1 MRRTIPQRV
10 NPLTFYTMDT
20 AVPKAIKSLPTVA
33 RQTHL
38 AVSSWGLAFS
48 MGIVGALTCQPHA
61 VAALSLNSTNFFAA
75 KSSASLL
82 QVSDSPADPNQ
93 VLALPRFTTTDLP
106 LQLGSGQPSPSSS
119 ARSELS
125 RLRDGLVADSD
136 ASGDQTASVDPEQVT
151 ALSLQFSPS
160 NSSGEGQAAT
170 SNSAQADASLKEAS
184 VPTELSKIIASLPT
198 LNGKAHRSLALAQPT
213 KVATTRL
220 ESLAP
225 LVAVSSEPA
234 PLTQPATED
243 LSSSTTG
250 PSEASEQSKT
260 LAQGFGASDDVA
272 SSDARIAQDT
282 VAAIP
287 EQRPAVNLSPNA
299 DLSVPVAKRTV
310 FPQLPMMEL
319 PPLASAD
326 TYLPSGSGENS
337 SFPGR
342 VRFISPARGVLTSGY
357 GPRWGRMHRGIDI
370 AGPVGTTIM
379 ASAPGVIASAGWN
392 SGGYG
397 NLVEVLHPDGSL
409 TLYAHNSRIV
419 ARRGQQ
425 VQQGQKIA
433 EMGSTGRSTGP
444 HLHFEIHPAGRGAV
458 NPMIY
463 ISRS

>member
-1 MRRTIPQRV
+1 V
-10 NPLTFYTMDT
+10 NPVTFYTVDT
-20 AVPKAIKSLPTVA
+20 DVPKAIKSWPTVA
-33 RQTHL
+33 RQTRL

-48 MGIVGALTCQPHA
+48 MGIVGVLTCQPHA
-61 VAALSLNSTNFFAA
+61 VAALPLNSTRFFAA
-75 KSSASLL
+75 TSSASRL
-82 QVSDSPADPNQ
+82 QVLESPTEPKLSDQ

-106 LQLGSGQPSPSSS
+106 LQLGSSQSSLSSS
-119 ARSELS
+119 ARSERSQLS
-125 RLRDGLVADSD
+125 DGLVTD
-136 ASGDQTASVDPEQVT
+136 APVDEAASVDSEQVATLSLKFSPSSLSSEGQVT
-151 ALSLQFSPS
+151 AS
-160 NSSGEGQAAT
+160 NST
-170 SNSAQADASLKEAS
+170 PVDASIKEAS

-213 KVATTRL
+213 KVATTSL
-220 ESLAP
+220 ESLVPRAAVAP
-225 LVAVSSEPA
+225 EPA
-234 PLTQPATED
+234 PSLESGPEELTARTSPSDASDQP
-243 LSSSTTG
+243 L
-250 PSEASEQSKT
+250 T
-260 LAQGFGASDDVA
+260 LAQSLGTR
-272 SSDARIAQDT
+272 DAVPDAQPAQETIA
-282 VAAIP
+282 ALP
-287 EQRPAVNLSPNA
+287 EQQPAVNLSPNA
-299 DLSVPVAKRTV
+299 DLSVPVAKRAV
-310 FPQLPMMEL
+310 FPQLPTMEL

-326 TYLPSGSGENS
+326 TYLPSGAGEKS
-337 SFPGR
+337 SFSGR
-342 VRFISPARGVLTSGY
+342 IRFISPARGVLTSGY

-379 ASAPGVIASAGWN
+379 ASAPGVVASAGWN

-444 HLHFEIHPAGRGAV
+444 HVHFEIHPAGRGAV